1 MSNYVYLKN
10 QKIFFLFFPL
20 IYISGP
26 LLTELFLLF
35 LTLSCFY
42 NLSLL
47 KKKIAEDNRFIQL
60 FFILVFIQGFL
71 YFPEINYKNLF
82 YLRFYFYYLSIK
94 ILITD
99 KNNIQENFNIFL
111 NTINYTFFFLII
123 FHLLQLTTNIDVID
137 GRLTIY

>member
-47 KKKIAEDNRFIQL
+47 KKKIAEDNRFVQL
-60 FFILVFIQGFL
+60 FFILVFIQGFI
-71 YFPEINYKNLF
+71 YFPEINYKNLS

-94 ILITD
+94 ILVTD
-99 KNNIQENFNIFL
+99 KNNIQENLYFP
-111 NTINYTFFFLII
+111 
-123 FHLLQLTTNIDVID
+123 
-137 GRLTIY
+137 